1 MGDLFFFFPKYC
13 NGEEMAKKELM
24 FELLKHS
31 WLLIIPSILLL
42 LLLSSRR
49 RRQKL
54 PPGPWQLPILG
65 NIHQL
70 GLIAH
75 RSLLHLAEKHG
86 PLMYLQ
92 LGRIP
97 TIVVSSPD
105 IASEILKTLDL
116 AFASRPSTSPSVAKF
131 WYGGRMAKYDEHWRQ
146 IRKFGRL
153 KIYNMKQVQ
162 SFRRVREDEVD
173 VLIQTIR
180 RSSSSPVNLRKL
192 FVFMTNNITSREA
205 FGKRI
210 SDDGECNWRPD
221 HDLFKE
227 ILQLLGQFSIRQL
240 LLPLE
245 WLHKRSGL
253 KEKLEK
259 TFERMDQLFEREIE
273 KHCSCSNRDGDGDG
287 DGDEDGKRDL
297 LSVLLKYQAD
307 SNLGF
312 SFTKDDVK
320 AIIQGIFFG
329 STDTTS
335 SILEWLISELIKN
348 PRVMKKAQD
357 EVRGVVGN
365 KGKVE
370 ESDLQQLQYL
380 KLVINETLRLHPP
393 GPLLAPRECREEC
406 NVQGYKIPVGTMV
419 IVNAWAIMR
428 DPKLWENPDDFIP
441 ERFDGVAM
449 NYRGQH
455 FQFIPFGAGR
465 RMCPGMQLGIAI
477 VEITIA
483 NVLYHFNWELPA
495 GTDMD
500 MTESMPLAL
509 RKKSPLILKATP
521 RMALV

>member
-1 MGDLFFFFPKYC
+1 MGDLFFFFFPKYS
-13 NGEEMAKKELM
+13 NGEEIAKKELM

-42 LLLSSRR
+42 LLLSSTR

-54 PPGPWQLPILG
+54 PPGPWKLPILG

-70 GLIAH
+70 GLLAH

-86 PLMYLQ
+86 PLMHLQ

-97 TIVVSSPD
+97 TIVFSSPD
-105 IASEILKTLDL
+105 IALEILKTLDL
-116 AFASRPSTSPSVAKF
+116 AFASRPTTSPSVAKF

-153 KIYNMKQVQ
+153 EIYNMKRVQ

-173 VLIQTIR
+173 VLIQTIC
-180 RSSSSPVNLRKL
+180 RSSSSK
-192 FVFMTNNITSREA
+192 
-205 FGKRI
+205 
-210 SDDGECNWRPD
+210 
-221 HDLFKE
+221 
-227 ILQLLGQFSIRQL
+227 
-240 LLPLE
+240 
-245 WLHKRSGL
+245 
-253 KEKLEK
+253 
-259 TFERMDQLFEREIE
+259 
-273 KHCSCSNRDGDGDG
+273 
-287 DGDEDGKRDL
+287 
-297 LSVLLKYQAD
+297 
-307 SNLGF
+307 
-312 SFTKDDVK
+312 
-320 AIIQGIFFG
+320 GIFFG

-335 SILEWLISELIKN
+335 SILEWIIFELMKN

-370 ESDLQQLQYL
+370 ESDLQQLKYL

-393 GPLLAPRECREEC
+393 GLLLAPRECREEC
-406 NVQGYKIPVGTMV
+406 NLQGYKIPVGTMV

-483 NVLYHFNWELPA
+483 NVLYHFNWALPA
-495 GTDMD
+495 GTDMG
-500 MTESMPLAL
+500 MTESMPVAH

>member
-1 MGDLFFFFPKYC
+1 MGDLLFFFFSKYS

-31 WLLIIPSILLL
+31 WLLIILSILLL

-49 RRQKL
+49 RRNL

-70 GLIAH
+70 DPLAH

-86 PLMYLQ
+86 PLMHLQ

-97 TIVVSSPD
+97 AIIVSSPD

-116 AFASRPSTSPSVAKF
+116 AFSSRPSLPPSAVKF
-131 WYGGRMAKYDEHWRQ
+131 WYGGRLAKYDEHWRQ
-146 IRKFGRL
+146 VTKLCMLEIFSMRR
-153 KIYNMKQVQ
+153 VQ

-180 RSSSSPVNLRKL
+180 QSSSSLVNLSKM
-192 FVFMTNNITSREA
+192 FVFITNNITSREV
-205 FGKRI
+205 FGKRFTY
-210 SDDGECNWRPD
+210 DGECNWSPD
-221 HDLFKE
+221 HDIFKE
-227 ILQLLGQFSIRQL
+227 IIQLLSEFTAKH
-240 LLPLE
+240 LLPSLE
-245 WLHKRSGL
+245 WLRKNSSF

-259 TFERMDQLFEREIE
+259 SFERMDQLFEREIE
-273 KHCSCSNRDGDGDG
+273 RHCSNGDGDDSG
-287 DGDEDGKRDL
+287 ERDF
-297 LSVLLKYQAD
+297 LSVLLKHHVD
-307 SNLGF
+307 PNLGF
-312 SFTKDDVK
+312 SFTRDDIK
-320 AIIQGIFFG
+320 AIMQMIFFG
-329 STDTTS
+329 GSDTTS
-335 SILEWLISELIKN
+335 SILEWGISELIKN

-393 GPLLAPRECREEC
+393 APLLIPRECREEC

-428 DPKLWENPDDFIP
+428 DPKLWENPEDFIP
-441 ERFDGVAM
+441 ERFNGVAI
-449 NYRGQH
+449 NYRGQD

-465 RMCPGMQLGIAI
+465 RICPGMQLGIAV
-477 VEITIA
+477 VEITLA

-500 MTESMPLAL
+500 MTESLAVIL
-509 RKKSPLILKATP
+509 HKKSPLILKATP
-521 RMALV
+521 RIALG